1 MKRSKLKMDNE
12 TEMKFK
18 RIEKWLVRTNIMLLI
33 TLVLISILGVKDII
47 NTTKTTNK
55 MSEVA
60 QKVGVEFPTKTNN
73 VFGVLK
79 IVKPK

>member
-1 MKRSKLKMDNE
+1 MDNE

-47 NTTKTTNK
+47 NTTKITNK

-73 VFGVLK
+73 VFGVWK
-79 IVKPK
+79 TVKPM

>member
-1 MKRSKLKMDNE
+1 MDNE

-18 RIEKWLVRTNIMLLI
+18 RIEKWLVQTNIMILI

-60 QKVGVEFPTKTNN
+60 QKVGVEFQTKTNK
-73 VFGVLK
+73 VFGGWK
-79 IVKPK
+79 IVKQK

>member
-1 MKRSKLKMDNE
+1 MDNE

-18 RIEKWLVRTNIMLLI
+18 RIEKWLVQTNIMILI

-47 NTTKTTNK
+47 NTTKITNK

-60 QKVGVEFPTKTNN
+60 QKVGVEFQTKTNN
-73 VFGVLK
+73 VFWVWNT
-79 IVKPK
+79 VKPK

>member
-1 MKRSKLKMDNE
+1 MNNE

-18 RIEKWLVRTNIMLLI
+18 RIEKWLVRTNIMMLI
-33 TLVLISILGVKDII
+33 ALVLIGILGVKVII

-55 MSEVA
+55 MSEVS
-60 QKVGVEFPTKTNN
+60 QKVGAEFPTKTNN
-73 VFGVLK
+73 VFGVWK

>member
-1 MKRSKLKMDNE
+1 MKERKLKMDNE

-47 NTTKTTNK
+47 NTTKITNK
-55 MSEVA
+55 MSEVS
-60 QKVGVEFPTKTNN
+60 QKVGEAV
-73 VFGVLK
+73 
-79 IVKPK
+79 

>member
-1 MKRSKLKMDNE
+1 MDNE

-18 RIEKWLVRTNIMLLI
+18 RIEKWLVRTNIMMLI
-33 TLVLISILGVKDII
+33 ALVLIGILGVKVII

-60 QKVGVEFPTKTNN
+60 QKVGVEFQTKTNN
-73 VFGVLK
+73 VFGVWK